1 MNTLM
6 AWSLAGLVASV
17 LGCVAVW
24 AWDRWQE
31 HHATTTKV
39 APAPGTVVSCPT
51 HVTVHVTS
59 DTCFTLVLG
68 DDQPQ
73 QAEDLKAVRLF
84 LVQQFGPPLGR
95 HAYYQTLDAIA
106 AHEARDLDAE
116 LAALGGG
123 PR

>member
-6 AWSLAGLVASV
+6 AWSLAGLAASV

-31 HHATTTKV
+31 HHATTTPEATQ
-39 APAPGTVVSCPT
+39 APVVPCPT
-51 HVTVHVTS
+51 HITVHVTS
-59 DTCFTLVLG
+59 DTCVTLVLG
-68 DDQPQ
+68 DDQPL
-73 QAEDLKAVRLF
+73 QADDLEAVRRF

>member
-1 MNTLM
+1 M
-6 AWSLAGLVASV
+6 AWSLAGLAASV

-31 HHATTTKV
+31 HHATTTPE
-39 APAPGTVVSCPT
+39 APQAPVVSCPT
-51 HVTVHVTS
+51 HITVHVTS

-68 DDQPQ
+68 DDQPLK
-73 QAEDLKAVRLF
+73 AEDLEAVRRF

-95 HAYYQTLDAIA
+95 HAYYQTLDAIS